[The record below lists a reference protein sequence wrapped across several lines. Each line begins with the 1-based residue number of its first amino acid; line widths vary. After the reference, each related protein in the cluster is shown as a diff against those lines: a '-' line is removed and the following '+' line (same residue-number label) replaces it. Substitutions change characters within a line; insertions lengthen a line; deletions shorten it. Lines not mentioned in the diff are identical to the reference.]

1 MLLPARMTGV
11 VHVNSKRQL
20 VRQYPMRRERH
31 RSNQRRTV
39 VLAVHSSRRRSD
51 GLGRS
56 GFGQSRHRPPC
67 RSSAASSAIALSLL
81 GLRVS
86 LSLAGDNRML
96 LQVNRRL
103 HVRRADEML
112 KRRCDDQTARC
123 RTIPSTCRLL
133 ILDDFPRLSAS
144 RTRCRAWRCSTLI
157 VRFREPMRRND
168 DASGAT
174 TPRWMR
180 QAVGPRPISLRP
192 GLPSLDMLSTPSTAR
207 DRAVTI
213 CCGVSS
219 PSTSTRP
226 LEHPPFH

>member
-1 MLLPARMTGV
+1 MSDEPTRCSSDDATTRPLGVARFRLPV
-11 VHVNSKRQL
+11 
-20 VRQYPMRRERH
+20 
-31 RSNQRRTV
+31 
-39 VLAVHSSRRRSD
+39 
-51 GLGRS
+51 
-56 GFGQSRHRPPC
+56 
-67 RSSAASSAIALSLL
+67 
-81 GLRVS
+81 
-86 LSLAGDNRML
+86 
-96 LQVNRRL
+96 
-103 HVRRADEML
+103 
-112 KRRCDDQTARC
+112 
-123 RTIPSTCRLL
+123 CRLL

-144 RTRCRAWRCSTLI
+144 RARCRAWRCSTLI

-219 PSTSTRP
+219 PPTSTRP
-226 LEHPPFH
+226 LEHPPFQ

>member
-11 VHVNSKRQL
+11 VHVNSKGQL
-20 VRQYPMRRERH
+20 VRRHPTRRERH

-56 GFGQSRHRPPC
+56 GFGQSLLRCVVGHR
-67 RSSAASSAIALSLL
+67 SLAPRPARL
-81 GLRVS
+81 S

-103 HVRRADEML
+103 HVRRADEMHE
-112 KRRCDDQTARC
+112 RRCDDQTARC
-123 RTIPSTCRLL
+123 RTIPSTCPRL

-144 RTRCRAWRCSTLI
+144 RARCRAWRCSTLI

-168 DASGAT
+168 DASGAI

-180 QAVGPRPISLRP
+180 QALGRRPTSLRP
-192 GLPSLDMLSTPSTAR
+192 GLSSLDMLSTPSTAR

-219 PSTSTRP
+219 PPTSTRP
-226 LEHPPFH
+226 LEHPPFQ